1 MAKSITIRDVAAK
14 AGVAVSTVS
23 RTLSGVET
31 PIPISAETRQRVLLA
46 ARELN
51 YRPHP
56 GARLLRSKATNMFG
70 LIVREIE
77 DPFFA
82 QLIKALRSA
91 AKERGFELVIGY
103 AEADP
108 TEALRISELM
118 MDMRYCDGLFLV
130 GDLHETPEDLSLL
143 ERMGWN
149 IPLVLVSRGSSQLV
163 GDYPFISTD
172 NRAGTRM
179 ALDYLKSLGHSQ
191 IAFLGGGRPGD
202 LNERQQTYREYMTHT
217 FGNLKAEFIRP
228 VENSLEGGYAG
239 MRTLLT
245 LDHRPGAVFASDD
258 NMAIGALRAASEAG
272 VSVPTDISLIGFD
285 DIRMASFTTPR
296 LTTVRQPVD
305 LLSRRAV
312 ELLDGLI
319 KGSPVISHP
328 DMHISLMP
336 ELIVRES
343 CAPV

>member
-23 RTLSGVET
+23 RTLSC
-31 PIPISAETRQRVLLA
+31 
-46 ARELN
+46 
-51 YRPHP
+51 
-56 GARLLRSKATNMFG
+56 ARLLRSKATNMFG

-118 MDMRYCDGLFLV
+118 MDMRYSDGLFLV
-130 GDLHETPEDLSLL
+130 GDLHEAPEDLSLL

-179 ALDYLKSLGHSQ
+179 A
-191 IAFLGGGRPGD
+191 
-202 LNERQQTYREYMTHT
+202 
-217 FGNLKAEFIRP
+217 
-228 VENSLEGGYAG
+228 
-239 MRTLLT
+239 
-245 LDHRPGAVFASDD
+245 
-258 NMAIGALRAASEAG
+258 
-272 VSVPTDISLIGFD
+272 
-285 DIRMASFTTPR
+285 SFTIPR

-305 LLSRRAV
+305 LLSRWAV

-328 DMHISLMP
+328 DLHISLMP